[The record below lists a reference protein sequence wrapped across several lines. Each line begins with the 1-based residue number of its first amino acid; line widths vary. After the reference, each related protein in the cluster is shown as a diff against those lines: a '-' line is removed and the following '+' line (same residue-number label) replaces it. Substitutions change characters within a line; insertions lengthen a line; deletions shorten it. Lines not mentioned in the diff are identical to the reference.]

1 MIYTD
6 QATAGGL
13 IQRVVDEKNV
23 MVLLD
28 VGAQVLELQNS
39 EVAREW
45 LQLEKR
51 AHVEAAIYCD
61 VKDEFCVVTRDGHH
75 ALLATSVYR
84 SQLHKCLVYL
94 DEVHTRGTDFKF
106 PAGTRA
112 IVTLGPNTVKDKLV
126 QGTNLIISLA
136 FCH

>member
-1 MIYTD
+1 
-6 QATAGGL
+6 
-13 IQRVVDEKNV
+13 

-28 VGAQVLELQNS
+28 VGAQVLKLQNS
-39 EVAREW
+39 EVAWEW

-51 AHVEAAIYCD
+51 APVEASIYCD
-61 VKDEFCVVTRDGHH
+61 VKDEFCVVTRDGRH
-75 ALLATSVYR
+75 APLATSVYK

-94 DEVHTRGTDFKF
+94 DEAHTRGTDFKF

-126 QGTNLIISLA
+126 QGMSSIISLV
-136 FCH
+136 FCHL